1 MCWLSSCLVII
12 LLLAPAYS
20 KVKKVSTLSVGNTTD
35 IAKGEPTFL
44 THKINYLKLL
54 GEMKSSFSQYDLH
67 IDACIHERSIVR
79 QRELSLAIL
88 RDKKPRVV
96 RGRGVKKL
104 PNISI
109 GF

>member
-1 MCWLSSCLVII
+1 VLVII
-12 LLLAPAYS
+12 LFSHHTSPSACLFKS
-20 KVKKVSTLSVGNTTD
+20 KKVSTLSVSNTTGK
-35 IAKGEPTFL
+35 AKSEPTFL
-44 THKINYLKLL
+44 NRKINHLKLQ
-54 GEMKSSFSQYDLH
+54 GEVKSSFSQYDLH
-67 IDACIHERSIVR
+67 IDACIHKRSIVR